1 MYRER
6 LTSDEL
12 DVLLTSHQVPHAPS
26 APAASCQRET
36 DTHMDEALADLH
48 ASFADDLSTLLSD
61 LARREVVV
69 KLREIVRGTYGQFV
83 FGHTVPT
90 CCAVVLAVPIQTEFF
105 LAIRPSI
112 LFPLLDRALGCDL
125 PDPAQRRPLT
135 EIESALSTLLVEQML
150 GKYREA
156 WQQVLSLELS
166 VDRLEFNTQ
175 QMRAMSGSE
184 PVCLVRYDV
193 RCARDQGW
201 VELCIPWKPTQRMR
215 ERLAANR

>member
-12 DVLLTSHQVPHAPS
+12 DVLLTPSQVSSPPS
-26 APAASCQRET
+26 APAESSPRES
-36 DTHMDEALADLH
+36 DTHIDEALADLH
-48 ASFADDLSTLLSD
+48 ARFADDLSTLLSE
-61 LARREVVV
+61 LARNEVVV
-69 KLREIVRGTYGQFV
+69 KLREIVRGTYAQFV
-83 FGHTVPT
+83 FGQTVPT
-90 CCAVVLAVPIQTEFF
+90 CCAVVLAVPIETEFF

-125 PDPAQRRPLT
+125 PEPAQQRPLT
-135 EIESALSTLLVEQML
+135 EIESSLSTLLVEQML
-150 GKYREA
+150 GKSREA
-156 WQQVLSLELS
+156 WQHVLPLGLR
-166 VDRLEFNTQ
+166 VARLEFNTR

-193 RCARDQGW
+193 RCGRDQGW
-201 VELCIPWKPTQRMR
+201 IELCIPWKPTQRLR